1 MLCTRQYPVERAAR
15 VAVSTVRVA
24 LEAHALDKVVFCCF
38 SAGHLAI
45 YQGILGDAVA
55 VQA

>member
-38 SAGHLAI
+38 SAEDLSRYEALLSRG
-45 YQGILGDAVA
+45 V
-55 VQA
+55 